1 MLFVFN
7 ISVNDFFPEFFIYAL
22 YLQEIL
28 LCKVNFRNELVDR
41 RVILYLN
48 DCDCGGS
55 YCRENAAYSVKD
67 QLRKVSLKDAAVEFI
82 IE

>member
-1 MLFVFN
+1 M
-7 ISVNDFFPEFFIYAL
+7 IFPELFIDPF

-28 LCKVNFRNELVDR
+28 LCKFNFRNEPVDR

-48 DCDCGGS
+48 DCDCGGN
-55 YCRENAAYSVKD
+55 YCRENAAYKVKD
-67 QLRKVSLKDAAVEFI
+67 QLRKVSLKDAAVEFV